1 MMAGRPKEP
10 VDLLI
15 AKGKKHLTKTEIE
28 ERKSQE
34 VEVPFLDIEPPSY
47 LKGKKRI
54 EEFNHFADMLL
65 QIGIFTELD
74 VDILAQYILA
84 KELYLTY
91 TKQLEKVMA
100 KANIVHK
107 WKVIDELSALCDTD
121 GTIEDLMALLEK
133 ICRRQRGEDA
143 TTLMNLQ
150 DKAFKQCLACA
161 KELGLTVT
169 GRCKLVIPTPPDD
182 EDDEL

>member
-1 MMAGRPKEP
+1 MAGRPREP

-15 AKGKKHLTKTEIE
+15 AKGKKHLTKIEIE
-28 ERKSQE
+28 ERKEQE
-34 VEVPFLDIEPPSY
+34 LEVPFLDIKPPEY

-54 EEFNHFADMLL
+54 AEFNHYADMLL
-65 QIGIFTELD
+65 KIGIFTELD

-107 WKVIDELSALCDTD
+107 WAVIDNLANVCDKE
-121 GTIEDLMALLEK
+121 GTLDDLIALLEK

-161 KELGLTVT
+161 KEMGLTVS
-169 GRCKLVIPTPPDD
+169 GRCKLVVPTPPDE

>member
-1 MMAGRPKEP
+1 MAGRPKEP

-15 AKGKKHLTKTEIE
+15 AKGKKHLTKNEIE
-28 ERKSQE
+28 ERREQE
-34 VEVPFLDIEPPSY
+34 VEVPFVDVEPPEY

-54 EEFNHFADMLL
+54 AEFNRYAEMLL
-65 QIGIFTELD
+65 KIGIFTELD
-74 VDILAQYILA
+74 VDILAKYILA

-100 KANIVHK
+100 KANLVHK
-107 WKVIDELSALCDTD
+107 WAVIDELAAVCDGD
-121 GTIEDLMALLEK
+121 GTLEDLKELLEK
-133 ICRRQRGEDA
+133 ICRRQRGDDA

-161 KELGLTVT
+161 KELGLTIT
-169 GRCKLVIPTPPDD
+169 SRCKLVIPTPPEGD
-182 EDDEL
+182 DDEL

>member
-1 MMAGRPKEP
+1 MAGRPREP
-10 VDLLI
+10 VDLLV
-15 AKGKKHLTKTEIE
+15 AKGKKHLTKSEIE
-28 ERKSQE
+28 ERKEQE
-34 VEVPFLDIEPPSY
+34 IEVPFVDIAPPEY
-47 LKGKKRI
+47 LKGKKKI
-54 EEFNHFADMLL
+54 AEFNHYADMLFK
-65 QIGIFTELD
+65 IGIFTELD

-91 TKQLEKVMA
+91 TKQLEKVMS

-107 WKVIDELSALCDTD
+107 WAVVDELASKCDD
-121 GTIEDLMALLEK
+121 SGTLDDLVALLEK
-133 ICRRQRGEDA
+133 LCRRQRGEDA

-150 DKAFKQCLACA
+150 DKAFRQCLSCA
-161 KELGLTVT
+161 KELGLTIT

>member
-1 MMAGRPKEP
+1 MARNREP

-15 AKGKKHLTKTEIE
+15 AKGKKHLTKAEIE
-28 ERKSQE
+28 ERKAQE
-34 VEVPFLDIEPPSY
+34 VDVPFVDIEPPEY

-54 EEFNHFADMLL
+54 EEFNHYADMLL
-65 QIGIFTELD
+65 KIGIFTELD
-74 VDILAQYILA
+74 VDILAKYILA

-91 TKQLEKVMA
+91 TKQLEKVMK
-100 KANIVHK
+100 KANIVRK
-107 WKVIDELSALCDTD
+107 WAVIDELSDLCSEG
-121 GTIEDLMALLEK
+121 GTIEDLKELLEK

-143 TTLMNLQ
+143 TTIMNLQ

-169 GRCKLVIPTPPDD
+169 SRCKLVVPPPPD
-182 EDDEL
+182 EDDDEL